1 MNIVYNIMV
10 FLHIVG
16 AAMIVGIWIGN
27 MKKPTVHPRQFDGA
41 ALQLITGIVMMGLI
55 PALDMDA
62 NYFKL
67 GIKFAIALAVGVL
80 AFIGR
85 RKYKKG
91 EADQQGPGP
100 QRRRPGAAERGHRH
114 PLELTRLALI
124 RRRRRSPRGD
134 APPSSCVTV
143 SRTAGV
149 WRAVTIL

>member
-1 MNIVYNIMV
+1 MNLVYNIMV

-41 ALQLITGIVMMGLI
+41 ALQLLTGIVMMGLI

-67 GIKFAIALAVGVL
+67 GIKFAIALAVAVL

-85 RKYKKG
+85 RKYKKDEPISKG
-91 EADQQGPGP
+91 LAHSVGG
-100 QRRRPGAAERGHRH
+100 
-114 PLELTRLALI
+114 LALLNI
-124 RRRRRSPRGD
+124 
-134 APPSSCVTV
+134 AIATL
-143 SRTAGV
+143 
-149 WRAVTIL
+149 WQ

>member
-41 ALQLITGIVMMGLI
+41 ALQLLTGIAMMGLI

-67 GIKFAIALAVGVL
+67 GIKFAIGLAVGVL

-85 RKYKKG
+85 RKYKKDEPVSAG
-91 EADQQGPGP
+91 LAHAVGG
-100 QRRRPGAAERGHRH
+100 
-114 PLELTRLALI
+114 LALLNI
-124 RRRRRSPRGD
+124 GI
-134 APPSSCVTV
+134 ATL
-143 SRTAGV
+143 
-149 WRAVTIL
+149 WQ

>member
-1 MNIVYNIMV
+1 MNIVYNVMV

-62 NYFKL
+62 NYAKL
-67 GIKFAIALAVGVL
+67 GIKFAIALVVAVL

-85 RKYKKG
+85 RKYKKDEPISKG
-91 EADQQGPGP
+91 LAHSVGG
-100 QRRRPGAAERGHRH
+100 
-114 PLELTRLALI
+114 LALLNVAI
-124 RRRRRSPRGD
+124 
-134 APPSSCVTV
+134 ATL
-143 SRTAGV
+143 
-149 WRAVTIL
+149 WQ

>member
-1 MNIVYNIMV
+1 MIIVYNIMV

-41 ALQLITGIVMMGLI
+41 ALQIITGIVMMGLI

-80 AFIGR
+80 AFMGR

-91 EADQQGPGP
+91 EDISAGLAHSVG
-100 QRRRPGAAERGHRH
+100 G
-114 PLELTRLALI
+114 LALLNVAI
-124 RRRRRSPRGD
+124 
-134 APPSSCVTV
+134 ATL
-143 SRTAGV
+143 
-149 WRAVTIL
+149 WK

>member
-1 MNIVYNIMV
+1 MIIVYNIMV

-41 ALQLITGIVMMGLI
+41 ALQIITGIVMMGLI
-55 PALDMDA
+55 PALHMDA

-80 AFIGR
+80 AFMGR

-91 EADQQGPGP
+91 EDISAGLAHSVG
-100 QRRRPGAAERGHRH
+100 G
-114 PLELTRLALI
+114 LALLNVAI
-124 RRRRRSPRGD
+124 
-134 APPSSCVTV
+134 ATL
-143 SRTAGV
+143 
-149 WRAVTIL
+149 WQ

>member
-1 MNIVYNIMV
+1 MIIVYNIVV

-27 MKKPTVHPRQFDGA
+27 MKTPTVHPRQFDGA
-41 ALQLITGIVMMGLI
+41 ALQLITGIVLMGLI

-85 RKYKKG
+85 RKYKKDEDISKG
-91 EADQQGPGP
+91 LAHGVG
-100 QRRRPGAAERGHRH
+100 G
-114 PLELTRLALI
+114 LALLNVAI
-124 RRRRRSPRGD
+124 
-134 APPSSCVTV
+134 ATL
-143 SRTAGV
+143 
-149 WRAVTIL
+149 WN

>member
-1 MNIVYNIMV
+1 MNIGYNVMV

-67 GIKFAIALAVGVL
+67 GIKFAIALAVAVL

-85 RKYKKG
+85 RKYKKDEPISKG
-91 EADQQGPGP
+91 LAHSVGG
-100 QRRRPGAAERGHRH
+100 
-114 PLELTRLALI
+114 LALLNVAI
-124 RRRRRSPRGD
+124 
-134 APPSSCVTV
+134 ATL
-143 SRTAGV
+143 
-149 WRAVTIL
+149 WQ

>member
-1 MNIVYNIMV
+1 MDIVYNIMV

-85 RKYKKG
+85 RKYKKDEPISKG
-91 EADQQGPGP
+91 LAHSVGG
-100 QRRRPGAAERGHRH
+100 
-114 PLELTRLALI
+114 LALLNVAI
-124 RRRRRSPRGD
+124 
-134 APPSSCVTV
+134 ATL
-143 SRTAGV
+143 
-149 WRAVTIL
+149 WQ

>member
-1 MNIVYNIMV
+1 MIIVYNIMV

-91 EADQQGPGP
+91 EDISKGLAHSVGG
-100 QRRRPGAAERGHRH
+100 
-114 PLELTRLALI
+114 LALLNVAI
-124 RRRRRSPRGD
+124 
-134 APPSSCVTV
+134 ATL
-143 SRTAGV
+143 
-149 WRAVTIL
+149 WN

>member
-1 MNIVYNIMV
+1 MIIVYNIMV

-85 RKYKKG
+85 RKYKNGEDISKG
-91 EADQQGPGP
+91 LAHSVGG
-100 QRRRPGAAERGHRH
+100 
-114 PLELTRLALI
+114 LALLNVAI
-124 RRRRRSPRGD
+124 
-134 APPSSCVTV
+134 ATL
-143 SRTAGV
+143 
-149 WRAVTIL
+149 WN